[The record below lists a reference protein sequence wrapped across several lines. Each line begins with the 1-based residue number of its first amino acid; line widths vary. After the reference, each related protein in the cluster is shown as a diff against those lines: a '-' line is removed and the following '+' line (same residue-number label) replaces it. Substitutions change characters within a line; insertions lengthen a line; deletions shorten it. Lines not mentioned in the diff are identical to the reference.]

1 MHFEIPGGYFGKIYP
16 KSGLLANHFVS
27 FDIGVIDSGYHG
39 VVLVLMKNRS
49 KEEFFVKKGYRIT
62 QLVIHKKE
70 NVIFK
75 RIYTRSL
82 ESTEREGNG
91 FDSSFF

>member
-1 MHFEIPGGYFGKIYP
+1 MHFEIPGGYFGKIYL
-16 KSGLLANHFVS
+16 KSGLLANYFVI

-39 VVLVLMKNRS
+39 VVLVLMKNHS

-62 QLVIHKKE
+62 QLVIRKKE

-75 RIYTRSL
+75 NIYTRFL
-82 ESTEREGNG
+82 ESTERVRQR
-91 FDSSFF
+91 F